1 MISGSQSGS
10 VVSSEIL
17 GKWRRG
23 GQSSLPSD
31 RLGLFYITIGVCIR
45 VCGTLWIIV

>member
-1 MISGSQSGS
+1 MSGSESGS
-10 VVSSEIL
+10 VVNNVIL

-31 RLGLFYITIGVCIR
+31 RLGLFYIIIGVCIR